1 MSHSKSTDNTL
12 QFVLDGQIIS
22 LNNIGPTTTALNYL
36 RETLRRTGS
45 KEGCAEGDCGACTVV
60 IGELHNGRIRL
71 RAVNACIQFLATLH
85 GKALFTIESLKQAS
99 PNKHLHPAQQAMIN
113 THGSQC
119 GFCTPGFVMSLFAL
133 YKGNTSPSRKEIH
146 DHLSG
151 NLCRC
156 TGYKPIVQAA
166 QDMYQLN
173 ANDAWFT
180 LPGVCDDI
188 SEQEQ
193 QLIEQLQSITPSK
206 SLQLQSI
213 SPIDGQIKTYSA
225 PNTTEQLA
233 DLSLE
238 NPEATLLAGGTDVG
252 LWVTKQHRILNHVI
266 YLGSISE
273 LQQIKETAD
282 GLTIGAGVTL
292 TDAFKRLNQHYPTLS
307 ELWRRFSSVQVRNAG
322 TLGGNIANGSPI
334 GDSMPVLITLGT
346 HLSLRK
352 GKQRRDIALDK
363 FYLDYQKKDLAKG
376 EFVELIHIPKPTE
389 NQQVRSYKLSK
400 RFDQDISAVCAAFS
414 LKLSADKVADI
425 NIAYGGMAATPK
437 QAHHTMTALQGEV
450 WNEATVRKAMQLM
463 QQDYQPLSDMR
474 ASAEYRLMTAENL
487 LYRFYLDTQQ
497 SVEDDANNSI
507 SGDATGNATRN
518 KTALNVFDYIQEA
531 RS

>member
-1 MSHSKSTDNTL
+1 MSNSKSTDNTL
-12 QFVLDGQIIS
+12 QFVLDGQIVS
-22 LNNIGPTTTALNYL
+22 LNNISPTTTVLNYL
-36 RETLRRTGS
+36 RETLQRTGS

-60 IGELHNGRIRL
+60 IGELHQGRVRL

-85 GKALFTIESLKQAS
+85 GKAVFTVESLKQAS
-99 PNKHLHPAQQAMIN
+99 ANKSLHPSQQAMVD

-133 YKGNTSPSRKEIH
+133 YKGNTSPNREQIH

-156 TGYKPIVQAA
+156 TGYKPIIQAA
-166 QDMYQLN
+166 QDMYQVK
-173 ANDAWFT
+173 AEPHWFT
-180 LPGVCDDI
+180 LPGVGDEI

-193 QLIEQLQSITPSK
+193 SLLTQLDSIAPK
-206 SLQLQSI
+206 KPLQLQSI
-213 SPIDGQIKTYSA
+213 SNIDGEVKTFSA
-225 PNTTEQLA
+225 PSNTQQLA
-233 DLSLE
+233 ALLLE
-238 NPEATLLAGGTDVG
+238 NSDATLLAGGTDIG
-252 LWVTKQHRILNHVI
+252 LWVTKQHRILDHII
-266 YLGSISE
+266 YLGNIRE
-273 LQQIKETAD
+273 LQSIEETDDA
-282 GLTIGAGVTL
+282 LTIGAGVTL
-292 TDAFKRLNQHYPTLS
+292 SDAFNQLNKLYPTLS

-334 GDSMPVLITLGT
+334 GDSMPVLITLGA
-346 HLSLRK
+346 SLTL
-352 GKQRRDIALDK
+352 RRGDVRREIALDK
-363 FYLDYQKKDLAKG
+363 FYLDYQKKDLSRG
-376 EFVELIHIPKPTE
+376 EFVELIHIPKPLE

-414 LKLSADKVADI
+414 LTLSDGEVKHI

-437 QAHHTMTALQGEV
+437 QAMKTMAALQGKE
-450 WNEATVRKAMQLM
+450 WNEVTVRNAMQMM

-474 ASAEYRLMTAENL
+474 ASAEYRLMSAENL

-497 SVEDDANNSI
+497 STQADNSNL
-507 SGDATGNATRN
+507 SPSNSSKDRPP
-518 KTALNVFDYIQEA
+518 LNVFDYIQEA

>member
-12 QFVLDGQIIS
+12 QFVLDGQVVS
-22 LNNIGPTTTALNYL
+22 LNNIAPTTTALNYL
-36 RETLRRTGS
+36 RENLRRTGS

-60 IGELHNGRIRL
+60 IGELHDGRVRL

-99 PNKHLHPAQQAMIN
+99 ANKTLHPAQQAMVD

-133 YKGNTSPSRKEIH
+133 YKGNAAPTREAIH

-156 TGYKPIVQAA
+156 TGYKPIIQAA
-166 QDMYQLN
+166 QDMYQIE
-173 ANDAWFT
+173 AEPDWFT
-180 LPGVCDDI
+180 LPGIADDV

-193 QLIEQLQSITPSK
+193 TLIDQLNTIAPTKP
-206 SLQLQSI
+206 LQLQSI
-213 SPIDGQIKTYSA
+213 SNIDGEIKTFSA
-225 PNTTEQLA
+225 PSDAAQLA
-233 DLSLE
+233 DLLIE
-238 NPEATLLAGGTDVG
+238 NADATLLAGGTDVG
-252 LWVTKQHRILNHVI
+252 LWVTKQHRILDHVI
-266 YLGSISE
+266 YLGNVRE
-273 LQQIKETAD
+273 LQMIEETD
-282 GLTIGAGVTL
+282 DSITIGAGVTL
-292 TDAFKRLNQHYPTLS
+292 ADAFERLNEFYPTLA

-346 HLSLRK
+346 RLTLRQGTK
-352 GKQRRDIALDK
+352 RRDIALDK

-376 EFVELIHIPKPTE
+376 EFVELILIPKPSE

-400 RFDQDISAVCAAFS
+400 RFDQDISAVCAAFN
-414 LKLSADKVADI
+414 LTLSGDKVADI

-437 QAHHTMTALQGEV
+437 QALKTMAALQGSP
-450 WNEATVRKAMQLM
+450 WNEATVRSAMQM
-463 QQDYQPLSDMR
+463 IRQDYQPLSDMR
-474 ASAEYRLMTAENL
+474 ASAEYRLMGAENL
-487 LYRFYLDTQQ
+487 LYRFYLDTTLAGQ
-497 SVEDDANNSI
+497 I
-507 SGDATGNATRN
+507 P
-518 KTALNVFDYIQEA
+518 LNVFDYIQEA